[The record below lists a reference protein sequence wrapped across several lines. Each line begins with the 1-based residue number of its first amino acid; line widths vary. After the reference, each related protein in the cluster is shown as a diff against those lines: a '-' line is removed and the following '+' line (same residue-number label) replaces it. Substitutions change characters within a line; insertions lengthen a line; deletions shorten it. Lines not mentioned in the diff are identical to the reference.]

1 MTAQMKTKPFWYAAL
16 WAAFLLAGPATAEV
30 YRAEGMASLE
40 SGLVAAR
47 QQAIEDAVRQ
57 MAMTHAGTLQATS
70 RLDNGELS
78 ESSMTGPLTLPG
90 TPRVLQ
96 ESQRDGLLFV
106 TVEVDTAEPVSAA
119 EAAGASAS
127 QACARPA
134 TPAGRFL
141 TRRLVSTYFEV
152 SQPQDAGDLGNLATW
167 LPSELSRRLNA
178 LRDVRALDAG
188 NVSLFPGGKV
198 QEPWQASDAVRDIGR
213 REEVQFVLAGRVLD
227 TGVTRKEPRLGAFG
241 GASGSE
247 AGLYYTGPLAG
258 LFGASARVVPVER
271 RFAVEYWLYDALTG
285 GVLATATVATTARG
299 AVHDSSLRVF
309 DLSRFQQN
317 DYGRSVATLL
327 DGVAGKLANTM
338 HCLPF
343 AARVVRVDGD
353 RVYLGAGTL
362 DGLASADRLIVY
374 KQQPQ
379 TEIRRGDGVVLGLP
393 ERVIGDVELLQV
405 QPRLAVA
412 MLRNA
417 RGKVDVGDW
426 VRFPVRR

>member
-1 MTAQMKTKPFWYAAL
+1 MKTKPFWYAAL

-30 YRAEGMASLE
+30 YRAEGVASLE
-40 SGLVAAR
+40 SGRVAAR

-57 MAMTHAGTLQATS
+57 MAMTHAGTLQASS
-70 RLDNGELS
+70 RLDNGELA
-78 ESSMTGPLTLPG
+78 ESGMTGPLTLPG
-90 TPRVLQ
+90 TPRVLR
-96 ESQRDGLLFV
+96 ENQRDGLLFV
-106 TVEVDTAEPVSAA
+106 TVEVDTDEPVAA
-119 EAAGASAS
+119 PGSMTPGG
-127 QACARPA
+127 QVCARPA

-227 TGVTRKEPRLGAFG
+227 TGVSRKEPRLGVFG
-241 GASGSE
+241 NSSGSE

-271 RFAVEYWLYDALTG
+271 RFAIEYWLYDALTG
-285 GVLATATVATTARG
+285 GVLASVTAATTARG
-299 AVHDSSLRVF
+299 TVHDSSLHVF
-309 DLSRFQQN
+309 DLGRFQQN

-327 DGVAGKLANTM
+327 DGIAGKLASTM

-353 RVYLGAGTL
+353 RIYLGAGAL

-374 KQQPQ
+374 KQQPR

-412 MLRNA
+412 LLRNA
-417 RGKVDVGDW
+417 RGKVEAGDW
-426 VRFPVRR
+426 VRFPVR

>member
-1 MTAQMKTKPFWYAAL
+1 MKTKPFWYAAL

-30 YRAEGMASLE
+30 YRAEGVASLE
-40 SGLVAAR
+40 SGRVAAR

-57 MAMTHAGTLQATS
+57 MAMTHAGTLQASS
-70 RLDNGELS
+70 RLDNGELA
-78 ESSMTGPLTLPG
+78 ESGMTGPLTLPG
-90 TPRVLQ
+90 TPRVLR
-96 ESQRDGLLFV
+96 ENQRDGLLFV
-106 TVEVDTAEPVSAA
+106 TVEVDTDEPVAA
-119 EAAGASAS
+119 PGSMTPGG
-127 QACARPA
+127 QVCARPA

-227 TGVTRKEPRLGAFG
+227 TGVTRKEPRLGVFG

-258 LFGASARVVPVER
+258 LFGASTRVVPVER

-285 GVLATATVATTARG
+285 GVLATATAATTARG
-299 AVHDSSLRVF
+299 AVHDSSPRVF
-309 DLSRFQQN
+309 ELSRFQQN

-327 DGVAGKLANTM
+327 DGVAGKLASTM

-374 KQQPQ
+374 KQQPR

-417 RGKVDVGDW
+417 RGKVETGDW

>member
-1 MTAQMKTKPFWYAAL
+1 MKTKPFCYAAL
-16 WAAFLLAGPATAEV
+16 WAAFLLAGPAAAEM
-30 YRAEGMASLE
+30 YRAEGVASLE

-106 TVEVDTAEPVSAA
+106 TVEVDTAEPVSVA
-119 EAAGASAS
+119 EAAGASAA

-152 SQPQDAGDLGNLATW
+152 AQPQDAGDLGNLATW

-227 TGVTRKEPRLGAFG
+227 TGVTRKEPRLGVFG

-258 LFGASARVVPVER
+258 LFGASTRVVPVER

-309 DLSRFQQN
+309 ELSRFQQN

-412 MLRNA
+412 VLRNA

>member
-1 MTAQMKTKPFWYAAL
+1 MKTKPFWYAAL

-119 EAAGASAS
+119 EAPNASAS

-188 NVSLFPGGKV
+188 NVSLFPSGKV

-343 AARVVRVDGD
+343 AARVVRVEGD

>member
-70 RLDNGELS
+70 RLDNGELT

-119 EAAGASAS
+119 EAPNASAN

-152 SQPQDAGDLGNLATW
+152 AQPQDAGDLGNLATW

>member
-1 MTAQMKTKPFWYAAL
+1 MKTKPFCYAAL

-70 RLDNGELS
+70 RLDNGELT

-152 SQPQDAGDLGNLATW
+152 AQPQDAGDLGNLTTW

-198 QEPWQASDAVRDIGR
+198 QEPWQVSDAVRDIGR

-299 AVHDSSLRVF
+299 AVHDSSLRIF